1 MGRKDR
7 ESGRHGGGLRLGMG
21 WMTGR
26 VRLPALIVKIWQVSC
41 QIAVDRRCCNRSE
54 PLNLHNIRIF
64 GPPIIVLCYIPLRIS
79 DN

>member
-1 MGRKDR
+1 MAGKRAARGRAAARD
-7 ESGRHGGGLRLGMG
+7 GLDQ
-21 WMTGR
+21 GR